1 MARLGASWYVRG
13 PRSGPLRSS
22 FSFPIWGDDGR
33 VSETAFAPAE
43 RARRAEVEASIAA
56 LGEHP
61 LLRSLLDAADV
72 CVMVLN
78 RQRQILVGNAALL
91 AGLGVEGI
99 ELIEGLRPGE
109 ALGCIHARQCQGGC
123 RTAKECSTCGAAL
136 AILESQRTGQAVER
150 ECLMTVRRGGADDAL
165 ELKVRASQTRVGEET
180 FTVVGLRDIS
190 AEKRREALERVF
202 LHDISNTLSPLLTWA
217 ELLATHQ
224 AHNAGDVAQRIALL
238 ARRLRRE
245 IEDQRVLLQA
255 ESGTLEIKRS
265 AVALEATL
273 AMAMTVVEGLPE
285 ASQRSLTIVRVDSL
299 RSVVTD
305 ESLLVRVLVNMLKNA
320 LEATP
325 EGGEVKVWVEDREI
339 RVWNTGAM
347 ASRVMLQVFKRSFS
361 TKTGPGRGLGTFS
374 MKLFGERYLGGTVGF
389 TSTAETGTTF
399 FVRLPD

>member
-1 MARLGASWYVRG
+1 M
-13 PRSGPLRSS
+13 SGPLRISL
-22 FSFPIWGDDGR
+22 PNWHDAGR
-33 VSETAFAPAE
+33 SSETAFAPAE
-43 RARRAEVEASIAA
+43 RAARAEVEAGIAA

-72 CVMVLN
+72 SVMVLN

-91 AGLGVEGI
+91 AELGIQGVE
-99 ELIEGLRPGE
+99 LVEGMRPGE
-109 ALGCIHARQCQGGC
+109 VFGCVHARQCPGGC
-123 RTAKECSTCGAAL
+123 GTAKECSTCGAAL
-136 AILESQRTGQAVER
+136 AILESQRTGEAVER

-165 ELKVRASQTRVGEET
+165 ELRVRASQTRVGHET

-224 AHNAGDVAQRIALL
+224 ARNAGDVAQRIAQL

-255 ESGTLEIKRS
+255 EKGTLEITRA
-265 AVALEATL
+265 AVELEAAL
-273 AMAMTVVEGLPE
+273 AMAMMIVEGLPE
-285 ASQRSLTIVRVDSL
+285 AKNRSVAIARVDSP

-325 EGGEVKVWVEDREI
+325 EGGEARVWVEDREI
-339 RVWNTGAM
+339 RVWNAGAM
-347 ASRVMLQVFKRSFS
+347 APRVMLQVFKRSFS
-361 TKTGPGRGLGTFS
+361 TKAGAGRGLGTFS
-374 MKLFGERYLGGTVGF
+374 MKLFGERYLGGVVDF
-389 TSTAETGTTF
+389 TSTADMGTTF
-399 FVRLPD
+399 FIRLPD